1 MKIQQNE
8 QIMGGCI
15 MDENTRCLSQFLE
28 KFKEIA

>member
-15 MDENTRCLSQFLE
+15 MDENTRYLSQFLE
-28 KFKEIA
+28 TFKEIA